1 MVSSSKLAKTTG
13 WLIILGPLVDIIM
26 TLIKPGNFV
35 SDHPDGAT
43 TAMLESVQDVAA
55 NSGAA
60 HLSVELGLFASFAF
74 LLGCYGVE
82 RLLRDGSWDEYLRKA
97 GLLFIMAAYTLRA
110 VSYAMGHLLANV
122 LTHGMEGVGS
132 MATTDA
138 AILVAGIEGTLGLF
152 ATIMVAVGVALYGV
166 SLMNASLIGADKVLA
181 VVLAILPAIGVGVM
195 LFIGS
200 HSHENVL
207 GAYLVGNLLALVQV
221 VWTILLGAAFIR
233 KSDSLAVA

>member
-26 TLIKPGNFV
+26 TLINPGNFV

-82 RLLRDGSWDEYLRKA
+82 RLLRDGSWDEYL
-97 GLLFIMAAYTLRA
+97 
-110 VSYAMGHLLANV
+110 
-122 LTHGMEGVGS
+122 
-132 MATTDA
+132 
-138 AILVAGIEGTLGLF
+138 
-152 ATIMVAVGVALYGV
+152 
-166 SLMNASLIGADKVLA
+166 AD
-181 VVLAILPAIGVGVM
+181 I
-195 LFIGS
+195 
-200 HSHENVL
+200 
-207 GAYLVGNLLALVQV
+207 
-221 VWTILLGAAFIR
+221 
-233 KSDSLAVA
+233 